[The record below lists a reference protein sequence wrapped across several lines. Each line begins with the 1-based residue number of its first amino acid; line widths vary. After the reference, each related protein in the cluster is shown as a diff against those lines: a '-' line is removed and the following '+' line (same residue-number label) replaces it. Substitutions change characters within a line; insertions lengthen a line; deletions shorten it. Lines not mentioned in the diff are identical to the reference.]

1 MALQTPA
8 LASVAATTAELWPSI
23 ANTLTVPFRVLS
35 SSYHARPVSSRQTDH
50 VLPATTNTTTTT
62 TTTITEPALSRSQSR
77 YQSQSQS
84 QPQPQSQSQSVI
96 VTGPLRSELPE
107 FLRDP
112 RYDAALTP
120 THLLSPQAIPTPFD
134 LRSSMSLMPRA
145 ALQASKPLV
154 NRLYPSYPLLRF
166 LSTSPATL
174 RGIPSSRVG
183 SSPFQRRSFQTGG
196 LSRNLLARM
205 EESAN
210 RNPTS
215 ATAQNAFYQ
224 ALLKA
229 NMPAII
235 IERYRS
241 GRFASNTAA
250 TDAYNK
256 ALGMLA
262 PTAGQ
267 GGHEDI
273 SETVKN
279 LPGDLTP
286 TQAQAVTQAL
296 AARSRGGNLAV
307 AKNQGASGTK
317 DGPLHVV
324 VDETVSSIFFRW
336 VKFILWFCLATYV
349 ALVLISM
356 AIETLG
362 SLKRP
367 GAKVDSEVKAEQ
379 QKARFSDVHGADEAK
394 EELQDMVDFLRNP
407 EKYSQLG
414 GKLPKGILLVGPP
427 GTGKTL
433 LARAVAGEAGVP
445 FFYMSGS
452 EFDEVFVGVGA
463 KRVRDLFAAAKARSP
478 SIVFID
484 ELDAIGGRRNTRDA
498 AYVKQT
504 LNQLL
509 TELDGFDQSAN
520 VIIIG
525 ATNFPELLDK
535 ALTRPGRFDRHV
547 TVGLP
552 DVRGRLAILEHHAK
566 KIKAEKDVDLK
577 AIAQTTSGLSGAELE
592 NIVNQAAVHASKN
605 KAKSVGKADFD
616 WAKDKVILGAERKS
630 MVISAKEKEMTAYH
644 EAGHALVNLL
654 SKGSSMTLYKVT
666 ILPRGPSL
674 GHTAQLPEMD
684 KYSYTVDNYLAQIDV
699 SLGGKLAEEIVYGPN
714 KVTSGASSDLK
725 NATRIAF
732 GMVASLGMSAKL
744 GNMEYGS
751 RYDTLSSETKAQVE
765 AEVQRTVNEAYERAR
780 KLLTDHRQELD
791 LLAKALVDYETLSK
805 EEVEK
810 VIKGQSLPD
819 RMIVPRGPMTV
830 PASTKAPAPGDDV
843 QPVPGTEPPPPPPPP
858 PPPAVAPSRK

>member
-1 MALQTPA
+1 MVMKMALQIPA
-8 LASVAATTAELWPSI
+8 FASVAATAAELWPSI
-23 ANTLTVPFRVLS
+23 ANTLAVPF
-35 SSYHARPVSSRQTDH
+35 HAPSSRNPRH
-50 VLPATTNTTTTT
+50 LPSHSHAPSRTRQVDPARET
-62 TTTITEPALSRSQSR
+62 TEPARS
-77 YQSQSQS
+77 
-84 QPQPQSQSQSVI
+84 
-96 VTGPLRSELPE
+96 VTANGSPRFELPE
-107 FLRDP
+107 FLRDACH
-112 RYDAALTP
+112 DAAFAPTP
-120 THLLSPQAIPTPFD
+120 PSRQAIPTPFD
-134 LRSSMSLMPRA
+134 IRSSISTMPRA
-145 ALQASKPLV
+145 ALLASSPLV
-154 NRLYPSYPLLRF
+154 HRLYPQRLLLRSMCTSSTG
-166 LSTSPATL
+166 LSA
-174 RGIPSSRVG
+174 IPRPLFGASS
-183 SSPFQRRSFQTGG
+183 FQRRSFQTSG
-196 LSRNLLARM
+196 LSRNLLAHM

-235 IERYRS
+235 IERYQS

-250 TDAYNK
+250 NDAYQK
-256 ALGMLA
+256 ALVMLA
-262 PTAGQ
+262 PSASQ
-267 GGHEDI
+267 GGHGEDI
-273 SETVKN
+273 GETVKN
-279 LPGDLTP
+279 LPGNLTP
-286 TQAQAVTQAL
+286 TQIQAVTQAL
-296 AARSRGGNLAV
+296 AARSRGSTHAV
-307 AKNQGASGTK
+307 AKDHGTQATGTK

-324 VDETVSSIFFRW
+324 VDETVGNSIFRW
-336 VKFILWFCLATYV
+336 VKFLLWFCLVTYV
-349 ALVLISM
+349 TLILITMVIESLSALR
-356 AIETLG
+356 
-362 SLKRP
+362 RP
-367 GAKVDSEVKAEQ
+367 GSKVDSEVKAEQ

-452 EFDEVFVGVGA
+452 EFDEVYVGVGA
-463 KRVRDLFAAAKARSP
+463 KRVRELFAAAKSKSP
-478 SIVFID
+478 AIVFID
-484 ELDAIGGRRNTRDA
+484 ELDAIGGRRNARDA

-525 ATNFPELLDK
+525 ATNFPQLLDK

-547 TVGLP
+547 TVDLP
-552 DVRGRLAILEHHAK
+552 DVRGRLAILQHHAK

-605 KAKSVGKADFD
+605 KAKSVGKMDFD

-654 SKGSSMTLYKVT
+654 TKGSSMTLYKVT
-666 ILPRGPSL
+666 ILARGPTL
-674 GHTAQLPEMD
+674 GHTASLPEMD
-684 KYSYTVDNYLAQIDV
+684 KYSYTVDNYLAQIDIA
-699 SLGGKLAEEIVYGPN
+699 LGGKLAEEIVYGPN
-714 KVTSGASSDLK
+714 QVTSGASSDLK
-725 NATRIAF
+725 AATRVAF
-732 GMVASLGMSAKL
+732 SMVASLGMSTKL

-751 RYDTLSSETKAQVE
+751 RYDTLSSETKALVE

-780 KLLTDHRQELD
+780 KLLTTHRKELD

-810 VIKGQSLPD
+810 VIQGQSLPD
-819 RMIVPRGPMTV
+819 RIIVPQGPMTI
-830 PASTKAPAPGDDV
+830 PASVKPLSPGDSVQPIPGSEPPSPPPVAPPGVAPA
-843 QPVPGTEPPPPPPPP
+843 Q
-858 PPPAVAPSRK
+858 K